1 MDLDRDAQRILD
13 LATEARTPAAAD
25 KARVE
30 QKLAAML
37 GVGVIAA
44 TPAIVTEAAHGA
56 SAAAGG
62 ATAAGGAALKWW
74 IASAVIV
81 SALTGYVALSSKP
94 AAPVQTQTQTQTP
107 PKASNAI
114 AAPQVV
120 PAPAVDET
128 LAPAVDD
135 APAPEALTP
144 ERPTRAVSASAKKR
158 AAAST
163 LGDELEL
170 LHRAQSAWRAKDAAQ
185 AMTLLDQHRARF
197 PRSELKLERDGLRVL
212 TLCELGRKAE
222 ATSLAHA
229 LLERA
234 PRSPLRATI
243 EESCAL
249 K

>member
-1 MDLDRDAQRILD
+1 MDLDRDAKRILD

-30 QKLAAML
+30 QRLAALL
-37 GVGVIAA
+37 GVGVIAT
-44 TPAIVTEAAHGA
+44 TPAIATEAAHAA
-56 SAAAGG
+56 STAIGG
-62 ATAAGGAALKWW
+62 AKAAGGAALKWW

-81 SALTGYVALSSKP
+81 SAVTGYVALSSKP
-94 AAPVQTQTQTQTP
+94 QAPVQAP
-107 PKASNAI
+107 PKPSRAI
-114 AAPQVV
+114 AAPQVEHA
-120 PAPAVDET
+120 PAPAPVLAAEE
-128 LAPAVDD
+128 APAE
-135 APAPEALTP
+135 PLIPEHPT
-144 ERPTRAVSASAKKR
+144 TRAATTKKR
-158 AAAST
+158 GSTANADT

-185 AMTLLDQHRARF
+185 AMTLLDQHRTRF

-212 TLCELGRKAE
+212 TLCELGRKPE
-222 ATSLAHA
+222 ATSLAHK